1 MSDEASGFV
10 GSIPENYDRG
20 LGPIFFADYAEHT
33 ARLVAGYARSRVLE
47 TGAGTGIVTRR
58 LRDLLPA
65 TTRLIAT
72 DLNPPMLD
80 VARTKFRPD
89 EPIEFQHADA
99 MALPFGDASFDAV
112 VCQFS
117 VQFFPD
123 KEKSYREAYRVLAP
137 GGRYVF
143 SVWDG
148 DYNRHARITDE
159 VAAQFF
165 PTDPPQF
172 YRVGTGDNKIDP
184 TEDSLSDTGFIDLRI
199 AVLTREKQVSGIGA
213 FARAPGLREPAD
225 RHDPHPRRGRSG
237 SGCQRSGRGAR
248 LRVGQSGAPAAAGYP
263 VRGDQ
268 TIGRRGM
275 AVEGHQERLPSPR
288 LRVPAMGADFVSAA
302 PTDSQP
308 MVRTMR
314 KRASPAIIFA

>member
-1 MSDEASGFV
+1 MSDDAAGFV

-20 LGPIFFADYAEHT
+20 LGPIIFSNYDEHT
-33 ARLVAGYARSRVLE
+33 ARLVAGYAPSRVLE

-65 TTRLIAT
+65 TTRLVAT

-80 VARTKFRPD
+80 VARQKFHPD
-89 EPIEFQHADA
+89 EPIEFQQADA
-99 MALPFGDASFDAV
+99 IALPFDDASFDAV

-148 DYNRHARITDE
+148 DYNRHGRIADE

-172 YRVGTGDNKIDP
+172 LSGDDELQQNRPD
-184 TEDSLSDTGFIDLRI
+184 
-199 AVLTREKQVSGIGA
+199 
-213 FARAPGLREPAD
+213 
-225 RHDPHPRRGRSG
+225 
-237 SGCQRSGRGAR
+237 
-248 LRVGQSGAPAAAGYP
+248 
-263 VRGDQ
+263 
-268 TIGRRGM
+268 
-275 AVEGHQERLPSPR
+275 
-288 LRVPAMGADFVSAA
+288 
-302 PTDSQP
+302 
-308 MVRTMR
+308 
-314 KRASPAIIFA
+314 

>member
-1 MSDEASGFV
+1 MSDDATGFV

-20 LGPIFFADYAEHT
+20 LGPIFFTDYAEHT
-33 ARLVAGYARSRVLE
+33 ARLVAGYAPSRVLE

-80 VARTKFRPD
+80 VARKKFRPD

-99 MALPFGDASFDAV
+99 MALPIADASFDAV

-117 VQFFPD
+117 AQFFPE

-148 DYNRHARITDE
+148 GYNRHARIADE

-172 YRVGTGDNKIDP
+172 YRVGTGYNKIDP
-184 TEDSLSDTGFIDLRI
+184 IRRSTRPASSISKSHSLLEEEGFEL
-199 AVLTREKQVSGIGA
+199 
-213 FARAPGLREPAD
+213 
-225 RHDPHPRRGRSG
+225 
-237 SGCQRSGRGAR
+237 
-248 LRVGQSGAPAAAGYP
+248 
-263 VRGDQ
+263 
-268 TIGRRGM
+268 
-275 AVEGHQERLPSPR
+275 
-288 LRVPAMGADFVSAA
+288 
-302 PTDSQP
+302 
-308 MVRTMR
+308 
-314 KRASPAIIFA
+314 

>member
-1 MSDEASGFV
+1 MSEDAAGFV

-20 LGPIFFADYAEHT
+20 LGPIIFTDYDEHT
-33 ARLVAGYARSRVLE
+33 ARLVAGYAPSRVLE

-80 VARTKFRPD
+80 VARKKFHPD
-89 EPIEFQHADA
+89 EPVEFQQADA
-99 MALPFGDASFDAV
+99 IALPFADASFDAV

-117 VQFFPD
+117 VMFFPE

-148 DYNRHARITDE
+148 DYNRHGRIADE

-172 YRVGTGDNKIDP
+172 LSGDDELQQNRSDQGLAERRRLHRSPDCGADP
-184 TEDSLSDTGFIDLRI
+184 G
-199 AVLTREKQVSGIGA
+199 K
-213 FARAPGLREPAD
+213 ARCRHQRLCACDGLRQPAD
-225 RHDPHPRRGRSG
+225 RPDPHP
-237 SGCQRSGRGAR
+237 
-248 LRVGQSGAPAAAGYP
+248 
-263 VRGDQ
+263 
-268 TIGRRGM
+268 
-275 AVEGHQERLPSPR
+275 
-288 LRVPAMGADFVSAA
+288 
-302 PTDSQP
+302 
-308 MVRTMR
+308 
-314 KRASPAIIFA
+314 

>member
-1 MSDEASGFV
+1 MSDEATGFV

-20 LGPIFFADYAEHT
+20 LGPVLFADYAEHT
-33 ARLVAGYARSRVLE
+33 ARLVAGYAPSRVLE

-80 VARTKFRPD
+80 VARKKFHPD
-89 EPIEFQHADA
+89 EPIEFQQADA
-99 MALPFGDASFDAV
+99 MALPFADASFDAV

-117 VQFFPD
+117 AQFFPD

-137 GGRYVF
+137 GGRHIF

-148 DYNRHARITDE
+148 GYNRHARIADE

-172 YRVGTGDNKIDP
+172 YRVGTGYNKIDP
-184 TEDSLSDTGFIDLRI
+184 IKDSLSDAGFLDLRI
-199 AVLTREKQVSGIGA
+199 AVLAREKQVADIGV
-213 FARAPGLREPAD
+213 FARALVYGNPLIDMIRTRGGVDPDQVVNALGEALARAFSNPALLPLR
-225 RHDPHPRRGRSG
+225 
-237 SGCQRSGRGAR
+237 
-248 LRVGQSGAPAAAGYP
+248 
-263 VRGDQ
+263 
-268 TIGRRGM
+268 
-275 AVEGHQERLPSPR
+275 
-288 LRVPAMGADFVSAA
+288 
-302 PTDSQP
+302 
-308 MVRTMR
+308 
-314 KRASPAIIFA
+314 AILFEATRP

>member
-1 MSDEASGFV
+1 MSDDATGFV

-20 LGPIFFADYAEHT
+20 LGPILFADYAEHT
-33 ARLVAGYARSRVLE
+33 ARLVAGYVPSRVLE

-58 LRDLLPA
+58 LRDLLPV

-80 VARTKFRPD
+80 IARNKFRSD

-99 MALPFGDASFDAV
+99 MALPFADGSFDAV

-117 VQFFPD
+117 AQFFPD

-148 DYNRHARITDE
+148 DHNRAACIADD

-165 PTDPPQF
+165 RTDPPQF
-172 YRVGTGDNKIDP
+172 YRVGTGYNKIDP
-184 TEDSLSDTGFIDLRI
+184 IKDSLSDAGFIDLRI
-199 AVLTREKQVSGIGA
+199 AVLTREKQVADIGA
-213 FARAPGLREPAD
+213 FARALVYGNPLIDMIRTRGGVDPDQVVNALGEALAREFGNP
-225 RHDPHPRRGRSG
+225 
-237 SGCQRSGRGAR
+237 AR
-248 LRVGQSGAPAAAGYP
+248 LQL
-263 VRGDQ
+263 Q
-268 TIGRRGM
+268 
-275 AVEGHQERLPSPR
+275 
-288 LRVPAMGADFVSAA
+288 
-302 PTDSQP
+302 
-308 MVRTMR
+308 
-314 KRASPAIIFA
+314 AILFESTRP